1 MADINATLGDLK
13 NAEDEFLI
21 TSLFNSLVWSLQKL
35 NWILGDNS
43 KFNQGVVPIIAFVS
57 LLEQVNKEIQVQ
69 STQPLI

>member
-1 MADINATLGDLK
+1 MQK
-13 NAEDEFLI
+13 VSFLSYLYLI
-21 TSLFNSLVWSLQKL
+21 PLVWSLQKL

-57 LLEQVNKEIQVQ
+57 LLEQINKEIQVQ